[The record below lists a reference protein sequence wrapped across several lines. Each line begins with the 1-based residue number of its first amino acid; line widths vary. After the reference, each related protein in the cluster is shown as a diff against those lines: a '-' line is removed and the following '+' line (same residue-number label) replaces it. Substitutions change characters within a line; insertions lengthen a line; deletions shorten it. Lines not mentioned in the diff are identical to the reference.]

1 MEVPLHEGFPVPA
14 MSKAQIRQYATHAR
28 KILALPQGRLNIP
41 HLLDKLTEY
50 GIYYDVFDR
59 HEAPVSQAVEACY
72 VPEQRTMYIRDSVF
86 EQMAN
91 GGQRSVF
98 TFGHELGHALLGH
111 ARTVNRTPSQPL
123 KAYLNSEWQANIFAA
138 EFTMPSEQIHQ
149 HNLLTAEAMSRFF
162 GVSPAAARVRLEELR
177 KQGEI

>member
-14 MSKAQIRQYATHAR
+14 MSKTEIRLHATHAR
-28 KILALPQGRLNIP
+28 KILGLAPGRINIP
-41 HLLDKLTEY
+41 ELLDKLTEY

-59 HEAPVSQAVEACY
+59 HTAPVSQGVEACY

-91 GGQRSVF
+91 GGQRAVF

-111 ARTVNRTPSQPL
+111 TRTLNRTPSQPL
-123 KAYLNSEWQANIFAA
+123 KPYLNSEWQANIFAA
-138 EFTMPSEQIHQ
+138 EFTMPLDQIRQ
-149 HNLLTAEAMSRFF
+149 YNLLTPEAMSRHC

-177 KQGEI
+177 KKGEI